1 METLFNQLTKE
12 QGKDEIH
19 QYFKMLI
26 VAYGEKNIDDAEYK
40 KMIKTA
46 YYVLIK
52 IERLDRRQIYNAFME
67 MMKNYKDYRR
77 FTVSGFISAIY
88 KILRK

>member
-1 METLFNQLTKE
+1 METLFNQLTRE
-12 QGKDEIH
+12 QGEDEIH
-19 QYFKMLI
+19 RYFKMLI
-26 VAYGEKNIDDAEYK
+26 VAYGEKNIDEDEYK

-52 IERLDRRQIYNAFME
+52 IECLDRRQIYNAFME

-77 FTVSGFISAIY
+77 FTVSGFISATY
-88 KILRK
+88 KIL